1 MTIKLR
7 LEERGG
13 AHVFVGV
20 FVGPDAD
27 HLARSGLLTMRAEE
41 WIGLLDPPDEG
52 HCIVV
57 QDGGISVEYETYQ
70 PMAVAFDEDA
80 TKPGGEM

>member
-27 HLARSGLLTMRAEE
+27 HLARSGLLTMRGEE
-41 WIGLLDPPDEG
+41 WAVLLFEG
-52 HCIVV
+52 YVRDVV
-57 QDGGISVEYETYQ
+57 NVDVADGEVKSHYELLLV
-70 PMAVAFDEDA
+70 PFDEDA